1 MPILLFFARV
11 IWAWELKL
19 NFQRY
24 FVVCVMKM
32 KMKTLQVIALFYD
45 PSLTD
50 YPLFQTRRLNI
61 FSILFFQAF
70 STPWFLFSNA
80 TNHHLVFFLLEIF
93 NNIIQYQFDGM
104 TLSIISWITYQ
115 FLCMSSWRTD
125 TLMMFVVCS
134 RDLSFLPL
142 RLGGMQVNDLN
153 NSWLSRQTYILSQM
167 SEEIVPFFPGKCDL
181 KSCESLH
188 KLCLS
193 LYRNFARTKN
203 KIHPFHLRYFCTILP
218 HQFW

>member
-32 KMKTLQVIALFYD
+32 KMKTLQVISLFYD

-50 YPLFQTRRLNI
+50 YPLFQTCRLNI

-104 TLSIISWITYQ
+104 TLSIIS
-115 FLCMSSWRTD
+115 
-125 TLMMFVVCS
+125 
-134 RDLSFLPL
+134 
-142 RLGGMQVNDLN
+142 
-153 NSWLSRQTYILSQM
+153 
-167 SEEIVPFFPGKCDL
+167 
-181 KSCESLH
+181 
-188 KLCLS
+188 
-193 LYRNFARTKN
+193 
-203 KIHPFHLRYFCTILP
+203 
-218 HQFW
+218 

>member
-32 KMKTLQVIALFYD
+32 KMKMLQVIALFYD

-50 YPLFQTRRLNI
+50 YPLFQTCRLNI

-142 RLGGMQVNDLN
+142 CLGGMQVNDLKIAGYQDK
-153 NSWLSRQTYILSQM
+153 LT
-167 SEEIVPFFPGKCDL
+167 FCHKCL
-181 KSCESLH
+181 K
-188 KLCLS
+188 K
-193 LYRNFARTKN
+193 
-203 KIHPFHLRYFCTILP
+203 
-218 HQFW
+218 

>member
-19 NFQRY
+19 NFQRF

-32 KMKTLQVIALFYD
+32 KMKMLQVIALFYD

-50 YPLFQTRRLNI
+50 YPLFQTCRLNI

-115 FLCMSSWRTD
+115 FLCMSSWKTD

-153 NSWLSRQTYILSQM
+153 NSWLSRQTYILLQM
-167 SEEIVPFFPGKCDL
+167 SEEIVLLFQGNVIWKAVNLCTNFF
-181 KSCESLH
+181 
-188 KLCLS
+188 LS

-203 KIHPFHLRYFCTILP
+203 KICPFHLHCFCTILS